1 MKRLKLIL
9 ALLACIVLF
18 AGAVGFSLAFSQED
32 SAAEYTNPIILS
44 EILSS
49 NITYPAT
56 NGKFLDFIEIH
67 NTTDSP
73 LDVSG
78 YMISDDG
85 ESIGYTFPNGTIIQA
100 HGYIVCWCDKE
111 SESDNYAAFGIA
123 KRGGDVICLFNSANV
138 MVDRYEVPRTNDNVP
153 LIRLNDGSWT
163 TGEYATPGYENTAEG
178 YDAWLNYSGGGITGV
193 VISEIMSGSSYSIID
208 SEGHQGDWVELWNR
222 SDAKVELDGC
232 FLSDDPADRT
242 KWLIEN
248 LTLAP
253 DERIVIR
260 CNGDVAGEG
269 EADFALTRT
278 GCTVILTGYRGNIM
292 DQVTVPQLGKD
303 SSWALADDDT
313 YYETS
318 LATPGFENSDAG
330 YDAWLSAVGYI
341 APELVISEVVTANR
355 STILSAAGRLCD
367 WVELYNPTSAPI
379 VLDRVYLSDDPA
391 DRMKWQL
398 PEITLEAGERMVI
411 PCSGGGAPEGE
422 ADFSLNRD
430 GVTMIL
436 SGAVGNVIDQV
447 NVPRMDEDRSWALQS
462 NGTYAESAFPSPGY
476 ENTEAGYMAFRAT
489 QAPSGPLI
497 ISEVMPSNCSY
508 MLQSD
513 GKYYDWLELKNISSS
528 PVDLTGYTLSDDPG
542 TPNKFRLPDVTL
554 DPGETIVIICSGN
567 TELTDSRYI
576 HAPFTLSREESWVYL
591 SRTSD
596 NSCSDYLRIFDVP
609 YQHSVGRVDGE
620 NGTFYFTTPTPGTA
634 NGSGVAFISATPVV
648 ETRDGVYDNVS
659 AVTVTL
665 NGEGPL
671 YYTTDGSVPTENS
684 TRYGGPITLN
694 ATTVIRAVSIE
705 NGKLPSDV
713 VTASYIINEN
723 HTLPVISIS
732 AEPKELFGS
741 NGIYTKYRQDREIPC
756 NLTLYEGDQGFT
768 IDCGLKLYGHTGLQ
782 NPKKSFKV
790 NFRGRYGASTLN
802 YAVWG
807 DEGPSVYDSL
817 CIRAGQDYPH
827 TIFRDELFTSL
838 CREFSDKALAQR
850 DKFCILYVNGEYFG
864 IYCMKEAW
872 TELMYAQNMGGSA
885 ENVEIVQAPVGMD
898 SEIYALNKYARTKDR
913 KSDEYFNHFNTQID
927 LESLIDWMIMEGY
940 CTNSDVQQNLR
951 YIRSTDTG
959 YKWQYA
965 FYDLDWTFNYHTTFR
980 HIFSSDQTWQ
990 HMTIT
995 KNLVKNPTFRE
1006 MFLTRLAEA
1015 METTLSNENVIGR
1028 IEYYENLLDP
1038 EVPRERERWGGT
1050 YEAWKKKV
1058 QGLKDFVEKENHLGY
1073 IPDKL
1078 KMYMGLTNSEAQK
1091 YFSRWD

>member
-1 MKRLKLIL
+1 M
-9 ALLACIVLF
+9 
-18 AGAVGFSLAFSQED
+18 
-32 SAAEYTNPIILS
+32 
-44 EILSS
+44 
-49 NITYPAT
+49 
-56 NGKFLDFIEIH
+56 
-67 NTTDSP
+67 
-73 LDVSG
+73 
-78 YMISDDG
+78 
-85 ESIGYTFPNGTIIQA
+85 
-100 HGYIVCWCDKE
+100 
-111 SESDNYAAFGIA
+111 
-123 KRGGDVICLFNSANV
+123 
-138 MVDRYEVPRTNDNVP
+138 
-153 LIRLNDGSWT
+153 
-163 TGEYATPGYENTAEG
+163 
-178 YDAWLNYSGGGITGV
+178 
-193 VISEIMSGSSYSIID
+193 
-208 SEGHQGDWVELWNR
+208 
-222 SDAKVELDGC
+222 
-232 FLSDDPADRT
+232 
-242 KWLIEN
+242 
-248 LTLAP
+248 
-253 DERIVIR
+253 
-260 CNGDVAGEG
+260 
-269 EADFALTRT
+269 
-278 GCTVILTGYRGNIM
+278 
-292 DQVTVPQLGKD
+292 
-303 SSWALADDDT
+303 
-313 YYETS
+313 
-318 LATPGFENSDAG
+318 
-330 YDAWLSAVGYI
+330 
-341 APELVISEVVTANR
+341 VTANR

-367 WVELYNPTSAPI
+367 WVELYNPTSTPI
-379 VLDRVYLSDDPA
+379 MLDRVYLSDDPA

-513 GKYYDWLELKNISSS
+513 GEYYDWLELKNISSS

-898 SEIYALNKYARTKDR
+898 SEIYALNKYARTNDR
-913 KSDEYFNHFNTQID
+913 KTDKYFDYFNSQID

-1038 EVPRERERWGGT
+1038 EVPRERERWGGS
-1050 YEAWKKKV
+1050 YDAWKKKV